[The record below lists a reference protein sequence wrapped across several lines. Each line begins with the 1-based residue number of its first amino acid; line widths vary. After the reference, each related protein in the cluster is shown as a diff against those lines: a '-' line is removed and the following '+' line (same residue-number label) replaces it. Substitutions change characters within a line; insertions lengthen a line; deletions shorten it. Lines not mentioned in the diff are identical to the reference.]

1 MSERPRVFVINEP
14 SVSRTGRRPDLSLME
29 KYGEVHILVRDGEY
43 PSFAPREALQR
54 ITERLRG
61 FNPKRD
67 YLAWA
72 GGEALSA
79 VMVGSL
85 LADMDIT
92 DVRWLRYERPASPG
106 RYGTISKR
114 PHYTVVEVPIFGDV
128 GSAH

>member
-14 SVSRTGRRPDLSLME
+14 TVSRTGRRPDLHPME
-29 KYGEVHILVRDGEY
+29 KYGEVRTLVKEGEY

-54 ITERLRG
+54 ITERLRD
-61 FNPKRD
+61 FDPNRD
-67 YLAWA
+67 FLAWA
-72 GGEALSA
+72 GGEPLSA

-106 RYGTISKR
+106 RHGTISKR
-114 PHYTVVEVPIFGDV
+114 PHYTVVEVPIFGDA
-128 GSAH
+128 GPAH